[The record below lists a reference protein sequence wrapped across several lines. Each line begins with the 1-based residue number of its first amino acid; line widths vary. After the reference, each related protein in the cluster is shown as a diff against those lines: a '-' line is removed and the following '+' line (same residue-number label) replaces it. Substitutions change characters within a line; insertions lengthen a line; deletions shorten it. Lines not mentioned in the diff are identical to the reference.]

1 MQRASGP
8 CALGF
13 ARRSARRLAPLP
25 PAARASLPAVRKHD
39 RCPGT
44 ASTPDA
50 WTGLWRGNARVASTS
65 GDTVTQE
72 ATSDAR
78 SSSPR
83 ALTGEANLGQEIA
96 GRGILPRRVRPVATQ
111 ESPCRD
117 PEALN
122 RSQSWGVTGGDKWGK
137 SGADD
142 TVSDGSLWV

>member
-1 MQRASGP
+1 MRIGDRGGSVIGGGGHVPQPVVGVNSRRTRAIT
-8 CALGF
+8 
-13 ARRSARRLAPLP
+13 
-25 PAARASLPAVRKHD
+25 AVVA
-39 RCPGT
+39 
-44 ASTPDA
+44 ASTRNMTTA
-50 WTGLWRGNARVASTS
+50 WIRTACTG
-65 GDTVTQE
+65 
-72 ATSDAR
+72 
-78 SSSPR
+78 
-83 ALTGEANLGQEIA
+83 ANLGQEIA